1 MSEFL
6 HGIRTIEQISGPL
19 SVIEVSSS
27 VIGVFGTSEL
37 AAPMEMYHTTNLD
50 DAKKVFGKGS
60 ILDAIR
66 RIHRY
71 VPSNSIISFPLGKAS
86 DFPDVVVPET
96 TGVTFS
102 SSSASIY
109 IDDGASSPVKV
120 FNPKALTI
128 AYASSAAAV
137 ATVDSATGVV
147 TPLTEGSTVI
157 TATVTLPSEA
167 SDADAEEQP
176 AKGRNAKVSAPSTET
191 HTYTL
196 TVAQTNPNAG
206 LELSNAELSASEE
219 TAYIGMDTMPV
230 SLTNPHGLIVV
241 WSIDDETVAL
251 VDSASGMVSPLSAGP
266 ATVTATLMSSDTVA
280 GIVLTYKLTLKEQD
294 DKLLAAFMEALPLMR
309 KAKQRFTFF
318 PKINI
323 APGILHKPG
332 AAGIAVGA
340 ISTIR
345 GIWISDMPETVSTVE
360 EAIAYKGQFTDKRL
374 YSVWP
379 RPKVLNEDGAT
390 VVDWYSPGMAG
401 LIAQVDRNQTSQ
413 AIVSETGYWCSPSN
427 YVMTDVIGPS
437 IELEYVPNDPT
448 SEVNRLNANG
458 IATLM
463 NHGGWKNFGNYSTS
477 YPTTTDALNFLSWRR
492 TMDIIEESIEDAS
505 RQFLDFPMFTSP
517 SDIANT
523 TAGRVR
529 DTVNDYLLGKTGT
542 ALVYSSISIEKDD
555 NPLSEIMKG
564 NIKYRYKAT
573 PPVPMQTI
581 EYAAVVYVEG
591 LEIAMNQLF

>member
-37 AAPMEMYHTTNLD
+37 ADPMEMYHTTNFD
-50 DAKKVFGKGS
+50 DAKKVFGKGT

-71 VPSNSIISFPLGKAS
+71 VPSNSIISFPLGKNA
-86 DFPDVVVPET
+86 DFPAVVVPET

-109 IDDGASSPVKV
+109 IDDGAGSPVKV

-128 AYASSAAAV
+128 AYTSSAAAV
-137 ATVDSATGVV
+137 ATVDSSTGVV
-147 TPLTEGSTVI
+147 TPLTEGSTII
-157 TATVTLPSEA
+157 TATVTLPIKAAEV
-167 SDADAEEQP
+167 DAKDQP
-176 AKGRNAKVSAPSTET
+176 VKGRSANAKATGT

-196 TVAQTNPNAG
+196 KVAQTNPEAA
-206 LELSNAELSASEE
+206 LESSEAELSSSDVI
-219 TAYIGMDTMPV
+219 AYIGMDTMPV
-230 SLTNPHGLIVV
+230 SLTNPHELTVV
-241 WSIDDETVAL
+241 WSIDNEVIAL
-251 VDSASGMVSPLSAGP
+251 VDSASGMVSPLSAGS
-266 ATVTATLMSSDTVA
+266 ATVTATLMASDTVA
-280 GIVLTYKLTLKEQD
+280 GVVLTYKLVLKEQD
-294 DKLLAAFMEALPLMR
+294 DKLLAAFMNALPIMR

-323 APGILHKPG
+323 APGILYKPG
-332 AAGIAVGA
+332 AAGVAVAA

-345 GIWISDMPETVSTVE
+345 GVWVSDMPETVSTVD

-390 VVDWYSPGMAG
+390 VVDWYAPSMAG

-413 AIVSETGYWCSPSN
+413 SIVSQTGYWCSPSN
-427 YVMTDVIGPS
+427 YVMADVIGPS

>member
-1 MSEFL
+1 MSEL
-6 HGIRTIEQISGPL
+6 IHGIRTIEQLSGPL

-37 AAPMEMYHTTNLD
+37 ATPMEMYHTTKLE
-50 DAKKVFGKGS
+50 DAQKVFGKGS
-60 ILDAIR
+60 LLDAIT

-86 DFPDVVVPET
+86 DFPEVVVPET

-102 SSSASIY
+102 TSTASAY
-109 IDDGASSPVKV
+109 IDDGAVSPVKT

-128 AYASSAAAV
+128 AYSSSAAAV
-137 ATVDSATGVV
+137 ATVDASTGVV
-147 TPLTEGSTVI
+147 TPLTQGSTII

-167 SDADAEEQP
+167 AEVAEASEGEQP
-176 AKGRNAKVSAPSTET
+176 AKGRNAKSPSPATET

-196 TVAQTNPNAG
+196 TVAQTNPDAS
-206 LELSNAELSASEE
+206 LESSGALLSSSDAVAC
-219 TAYIGMDTMPV
+219 IGMDTLPV
-230 SLTNPHGLIVV
+230 SLTNPHNLTVV
-241 WSIDDETVAL
+241 WSIEDETVAL
-251 VDSASGMVSPLSAGP
+251 VDSASGVISPLKEGTT
-266 ATVTATLMSSDTVA
+266 TVTAKLMASDAVA
-280 GIVLTYKLTLKEQD
+280 GMVLTYELTLKEQD
-294 DKLLAAFMEALPLMR
+294 DKLLAAFMKALPMMR
-309 KAKQRFTFF
+309 KAKQRFGFF

-332 AAGIAVGA
+332 AAGLAVSA

-345 GIWISDMPETVSTVE
+345 GVWISDMPETISTVD

-379 RPKVLNEDGAT
+379 RPKVLNEEGAT

-401 LIAQVDRNQTSQ
+401 LIAQVDRNLTSQ
-413 AIVSETGYWCSPSN
+413 AIVSQTGFWCSPSN
-427 YVMTDVIGPS
+427 YVMPDVIGPS

-463 NHGGWKNFGNYSTS
+463 NHGGWKNFGNYTTS
-477 YPTTTDALNFLSWRR
+477 YPTTMDALNFLSWRR

-517 SDIANT
+517 TDIANT

-529 DTVNDYLLGKTGT
+529 DTVNDYLLSKNGT
-542 ALVYSSISIEKDD
+542 AWYTA
-555 NPLSEIMKG
+555 
-564 NIKYRYKAT
+564 RF
-573 PPVPMQTI
+573 
-581 EYAAVVYVEG
+581 
-591 LEIAMNQLF
+591 QLRKKITLFLKS